1 MGGLTFE
8 GALKNISHIQ
18 LEFIKEVLEKRGY
31 NDRVVHIEAVGAAGD
46 NFIANVKRITVD
58 GENGPFKMIAKIAPQ
73 NENVRMAT
81 QTQVLFGNEHHMYTV
96 VLPKYQQLE
105 EEAEIPNDDRFRFAE
120 CYGSSTQVPHEVILL
135 EDLLVPGFKM
145 LDRFT
150 SLSDECIRS
159 TLKNFA
165 KFHALSFAL
174 KNKQP
179 ETFNSLKSKLF
190 DMWSHMD
197 SSADIYF
204 GKLEAGAEQ
213 LVEGEERKNIIR
225 GAIGKA
231 LSMARKIAQVES
243 GSKYFVIQQGDSWT
257 NNIMFRYDGEN
268 LVESVLIDYQI
279 SKETSPVCD
288 IQYMIFNCTDHKTRL
303 KYFNEWLDYYHAEL
317 EKRLTNFGLKIEN
330 VYPREQFDADMK
342 KYSGMMLGLSTILA
356 SVLTMNSED
365 AGKMKET
372 MESTSPDELPANN
385 EVEDYNV
392 EHTIKFKTR
401 LEGLIDSYLEFNLI

>member
-1 MGGLTFE
+1 MYVFSFGF
-8 GALKNISHIQ
+8 
-18 LEFIKEVLEKRGY
+18 
-31 NDRVVHIEAVGAAGD
+31 D
-46 NFIANVKRITVD
+46 
-58 GENGPFKMIAKIAPQ
+58 
-73 NENVRMAT
+73 
-81 QTQVLFGNEHHMYTV
+81 LFF
-96 VLPKYQQLE
+96 Q
-105 EEAEIPNDDRFRFAE
+105 
-120 CYGSSTQVPHEVILL
+120 
-135 EDLLVPGFKM
+135 
-145 LDRFT
+145 
-150 SLSDECIRS
+150 
-159 TLKNFA
+159 
-165 KFHALSFAL
+165 
-174 KNKQP
+174 
-179 ETFNSLKSKLF
+179 
-190 DMWSHMD
+190 
-197 SSADIYF
+197 
-204 GKLEAGAEQ
+204 
-213 LVEGEERKNIIR
+213 
-225 GAIGKA
+225 
-231 LSMARKIAQVES
+231 
-243 GSKYFVIQQGDSWT
+243 
-257 NNIMFRYDGEN
+257 GEN

-372 MESTSPDELPANN
+372 MEATSPDELLANN